1 MLPKSMEP
9 ETGDERVKVKLDG
22 REYLRQQTMLHEGSE
37 ICDCFEYASKLDD
50 NLMCCVSIAI
60 WSDKTPEDYEK
71 LISALNEMNSV
82 SQHHFRRF
90 LNAFQAFHILQYE
103 I

>member
-9 ETGDERVKVKLDG
+9 ETGDERVKVKLGG

-71 LISALNEMNSV
+71 LISALNE
-82 SQHHFRRF
+82 
-90 LNAFQAFHILQYE
+90 
-103 I
+103 